1 MSGTDARLTSATAD
15 IWHLAFTSLQ
25 RSNCETISPAV
36 STSKICAASTCFIVD
51 SCRIP
56 GGTRYAGQ
64 AIVSFPMNLRGSRRR
79 MPQARSSWIAPPIS
93 CSWRAAGEP
102 LRLPPVSLCRL
113 STGDVCLEP
122 VFVANRSVSNSR
134 SGEASSQAG
143 DRGGRTAH
151 LHDPARDVVLLG
163 EHARVLIHI
172 ADQPLFRIRQHHLV
186 LHHRRFKERDN
197 RLAQRGHVLG

>member
-25 RSNCETISPAV
+25 RSNCETIYPAF

-56 GGTRYAGQ
+56 GGPRYAGQ
-64 AIVSFPMNLRGSRRR
+64 AIAGSPMNSRGSRTR

-102 LRLPPVSLCRL
+102 PRLPPVSLCRL
-113 STGDVCLEP
+113 STGDFCLKP
-122 VFVANRSVSNSR
+122 VFVANRSASNSR
-134 SGEASSQAG
+134 RGEGSSQAG
-143 DRGGRTAH
+143 DRAGQTAH

-163 EHARVLIHI
+163 EHARVLVHI
-172 ADQPLFRIRQHHLV
+172 AEQPLFRIRQHQLV
-186 LHHRRFKERDN
+186 LHHRSFK
-197 RLAQRGHVLG
+197 